1 MSDAVISPQKMYDV
15 IIVGGGA
22 TGLSAAIY
30 TSRRALSTL
39 IISQDVGG
47 QAATTAEVENYPGAG
62 FVAGPELMQKFLTQA
77 QEFGAELLMG
87 EVTKVEQADD
97 NTFAVHT
104 TSDTFHSSA
113 VILAFGLSHR
123 HLDVPGENEF
133 IGKGVSYCSTCDA
146 PLYKEK
152 HVVVVGGGSSA
163 LDAALLL
170 VKYGNSVTLIN
181 RTAEFTG
188 EAVLVERVQQ
198 EPKISAKHNAALQE
212 IKGSA
217 RVESIVVGPVDGEA
231 GKGETLSADGVFVE
245 IGFRVK
251 PDIIK
256 GLVELDARNQ
266 IVISADNETS
276 VPGIFAAGDVTT
288 ISYKQIVISAGEGAK
303 AALQTYKYL
312 LTKRGARPLRTDW
325 GVAPKP

>member
-1 MSDAVISPQKMYDV
+1 MSDTAASSKKMYDV

-22 TGLSAAIY
+22 AGLSAAIY

-87 EVTKVEQADD
+87 EVTNVEKADD
-97 NTFAVHT
+97 ETFSVHT
-104 TSDTFHSSA
+104 TSDTLHSSA

-123 HLDVPGENEF
+123 HLDVPGENEL

-198 EPKISAKHNAALQE
+198 EPKISVKHNAALQE
-212 IKGSA
+212 IKGTA
-217 RVESIVVGPVDGEA
+217 RVESVVVGPVDGE
-231 GKGETLSADGVFVE
+231 GENLSADGVFVE

-266 IVISADNETS
+266 IVISRDNETS

>member
-1 MSDAVISPQKMYDV
+1 MSKAYDV

-22 TGLSAAIY
+22 AGLSAAIY

-87 EVTKVEQADD
+87 EVTKVEKAENDA
-97 NTFAVHT
+97 FAVHT
-104 TSDTFHSSA
+104 TSDVFHSNA

-123 HLDVPGENEF
+123 HLDVPGEHEF

-188 EAVLVERVQQ
+188 EPVLVERVQQ
-198 EPKISAKHNAALQE
+198 EQKITAKHNAALQE

-217 RVESIVVGPVDGEA
+217 RVESVVVGPVDGEP
-231 GKGETLSADGVFVE
+231 GKGETLETLAADGVFVE

-266 IVISADNETS
+266 IIISRDNETS

-325 GVAPKP
+325 GIAPKPLSQ

>member
-1 MSDAVISPQKMYDV
+1 MAKAYDV
-15 IIVGGGA
+15 IIVGAGA
-22 TGLSAAIY
+22 AGLSASIY

-39 IISQDVGG
+39 IISQDIGG
-47 QAATTAEVENYPGAG
+47 QAATTTEVENYPGVG
-62 FVAGPELMQKFLTQA
+62 FVGGFDLMQKFLGQA
-77 QEFGAELLMG
+77 KEFGTEMLMG
-87 EVTKVEQADD
+87 EVTKVEKNADE
-97 NTFAVHT
+97 TFTVHT
-104 TSDTFHSSA
+104 TSESFQSRA

-123 HLDVPGENEF
+123 HLDVPGEHEF
-133 IGKGVSYCSTCDA
+133 IGKGVSYCATCDA

-170 VKYGNSVTLIN
+170 VKHNNTVTLVH

-188 EAVLVERVQQ
+188 EPILVERVAQ
-198 EPKISAKHNAALQE
+198 EPKITVKLSSAVQE
-212 IKGSA
+212 IKGSN
-217 RVESIVVGPVDGEA
+217 RVESVVVGPVDGEP
-231 GKGETLSADGVFVE
+231 GKGETLETLAADGVFVE

-256 GLVELDARNQ
+256 GLVELDQRNQ
-266 IVISADNETS
+266 IVISRDNETS

-325 GVAPKP
+325 GVAPKPSSN

>member
-1 MSDAVISPQKMYDV
+1 MPKAYDV
-15 IIVGGGA
+15 IIVGAGA
-22 TGLSAAIY
+22 AGLSASIY

-39 IISQDVGG
+39 IISQDIGG
-47 QAATTAEVENYPGAG
+47 QAATTAEVENYPGVG
-62 FVAGPELMQKFLTQA
+62 FVAGPDLMQKFLSQA

-87 EVTKVEQADD
+87 EVTKVEQGADD
-97 NTFAVHT
+97 TFTVHT
-104 TSDTFHSSA
+104 TSDTFQSRA

-123 HLDVPGENEF
+123 HLDVPGEHEF
-133 IGKGVSYCSTCDA
+133 IGKGVSYCATCDA

-170 VKYGNSVTLIN
+170 AKYNNTVTLVH
-181 RTAEFTG
+181 RTPEFTG
-188 EAVLVERVQQ
+188 EPILVERVNN
-198 EPKISAKHNAALQE
+198 EPKISVKLSAAVQE
-212 IKGSA
+212 IKGSSH
-217 RVESIVVGPVDGEA
+217 VESVVIGPVDGEP

-256 GLVELDARNQ
+256 DLVELDARNQ
-266 IVISADNETS
+266 IVISRDNETS

-312 LTKRGARPLRTDW
+312 LTKRGSRPLRTDW
-325 GVAPKP
+325 GVAPKPSSH